1 MIKNR
6 SLLKLLFWSKIE
18 QNTLFVMW
26 LYFLLRETLK
36 HFIKDYRQIWVFLL
50 YKDFMILRSNEDNH
64 LKIKKFFSLN
74 PKIK

>member
-6 SLLKLLFWSKIE
+6 ILLKLLFWSKIE